1 MHTSKHYRIVRLT
14 AIFKLELMPVDGFG
28 LELVTNSHMRDV
40 MMRILE
46 GLSGA
51 QDCKKRLYYRYG
63 VGKFFQEC
71 SGIEKRNIT
80 SILNIY

>member
-1 MHTSKHYRIVRLT
+1 MQTSKHYRIVRLT

-40 MMRILE
+40 MMR
-46 GLSGA
+46 
-51 QDCKKRLYYRYG
+51 LYYRYG

-71 SGIEKRNIT
+71 SRIEKRNIT

>member
-1 MHTSKHYRIVRLT
+1 
-14 AIFKLELMPVDGFG
+14 MPVDGFG

-40 MMRILE
+40 MM
-46 GLSGA
+46 
-51 QDCKKRLYYRYG
+51 RLYYRYG